1 VNAILALPLA
11 QRLAVL
17 VISGVILGSFI
28 NWAIYSLAWYS
39 RPISPWQQPHSKAPP
54 RHWPDLIPILG
65 WLGLARESS
74 LHGRGFWIRPL
85 LLELACGL
93 GLAALYWW
101 EITAHLTPPIAGV
114 IPATK
119 AMLHH
124 EFVGHALL
132 IALML
137 VATFIDFDEKTIP
150 DEITIPGTLLGL
162 LLASVWPDS
171 ALPVVRLIA
180 PPVGALGYGPLLL
193 TSTNAWPDWLD
204 TWRGAALGAGIFI
217 AWCIVLIPALATLRR
232 GWAKGIQYYFASA
245 VRGSAW
251 WKMLL
256 LAALGSIAILAV
268 WQSSGAQWQAL
279 LTSLIGLAVGGGII
293 WAVRIVG
300 TIALHKE
307 AMGFGDVTLMAMIG
321 SFLGWQACVV
331 ILFLSPFVA
340 LLIAATQW
348 LLTGRR
354 DIAFGPYLCFAA
366 LLAIVRW
373 PDIWDFAGPLF
384 REGWLLPALLAVC
397 LVLMM
402 GLLMLWRIIEQTLF
416 GARPS

>member
-11 QRLAVL
+11 QRLAGL
-17 VISGVILGSFI
+17 VIIGVILGSFI
-28 NWAIYSLAWYS
+28 NWAIYALAWYS
-39 RPISPWQQPHSKAPP
+39 RPISPWQRPHPKSPP
-54 RHWPDLIPILG
+54 RRWSDFIPILG

-101 EITAHLTPPIAGV
+101 EITERLAPRVAGAM
-114 IPATK
+114 PAPQ

-124 EFVGHALL
+124 EFVSHAVLV
-132 IALML
+132 ALML

-162 LLASVWPDS
+162 LLSTLWPDS
-171 ALPVVRLIA
+171 ALPVVRLIV

-193 TSTNAWPDWLD
+193 TSTDAWPPWLD
-204 TWRGAALGAGIFI
+204 TWRGAALGVSIFV
-217 AWCIVLIPALATLRR
+217 AWCIALIPALATLRR
-232 GWAKGIQYYFASA
+232 GWAKGFQYYFASA

-256 LAALGSIAILAV
+256 LALLGSIAILTV
-268 WQSSGAQWQAL
+268 WQNGSPPWRAL
-279 LTSLIGLAVGGGII
+279 LTSLVGLAGGGGLI

-321 SFLGWQACVV
+321 SVLGWQACVV
-331 ILFLSPFVA
+331 ILFLSPFAA
-340 LLIAATQW
+340 LAIALGQW
-348 LLTGRR
+348 ISTGRR
-354 DIAFGPYLCFAA
+354 DIPFGPYLCCAA
-366 LLAIVRW
+366 LFVMFRW
-373 PDIWDFAGPLF
+373 PAVWEFSRALFA
-384 REGWLLPALLAVC
+384 EGWLLPALLAVC
-397 LVLMM
+397 GVLML

-416 GARPS
+416 GRAS